1 MSSQPRLHLLKLPT
15 EARDQIFNYVF
26 LEHPEWSIKVC
37 TSNLGFTSAYYLDTK
52 AKKIIPRSE
61 AQPQFQVLRTCTQ
74 IYQEYRQVIWKNR
87 SFGWNC
93 GLEFAQVCRMSR
105 RGLLAN
111 SLDNITSLE
120 LFVNWR
126 GSKSYLASCSRE
138 WAKSQYDADAF
149 GRYAMT
155 WKALKQVKLHL
166 FDGRENAQ
174 NSRFVYGIGS
184 SRRGFLLPGEELDLA
199 YCSIGFTSVLRS
211 LDAAV
216 NKIAFPRKIKRADGR
231 WEKLTQILEL
241 GVKWNDYS
249 DKYHEENWAT
259 LTAILRVCNEAFGGG
274 ELWID
279 GILCWKDDVE
289 QECMK
294 SIEDLRFFQRMQI
307 RA

>member
-26 LEHPEWSIKVC
+26 LEHPKWSIKVC

-74 IYQEYRQVIWKNR
+74 IYQEYRQ
-87 SFGWNC
+87 
-93 GLEFAQVCRMSR
+93 
-105 RGLLAN
+105 
-111 SLDNITSLE
+111 
-120 LFVNWR
+120 
-126 GSKSYLASCSRE
+126 
-138 WAKSQYDADAF
+138 DADAF

>member
-61 AQPQFQVLRTCTQ
+61 AQPQFQVLRCHDGA
-74 IYQEYRQVIWKNR
+74 
-87 SFGWNC
+87 F
-93 GLEFAQVCRMSR
+93 
-105 RGLLAN
+105 LAN

-184 SRRGFLLPGEELDLA
+184 SRRGFLLPGEKLDLA